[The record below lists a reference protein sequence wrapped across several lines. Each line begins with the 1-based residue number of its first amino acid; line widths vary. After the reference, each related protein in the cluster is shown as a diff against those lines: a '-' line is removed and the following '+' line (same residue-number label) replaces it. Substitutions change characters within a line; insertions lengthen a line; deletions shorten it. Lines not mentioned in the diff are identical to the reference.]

1 MDTGKILNAL
11 WSKLDRNTIIT
22 DKNGE
27 AVYISPVFECPAERV
42 LEKIKLMPQDMEEME
57 FFDLDI
63 SIKRTDITC
72 GGEEFACFTVSDI
85 SEYTSLVKEIAA
97 YSKMLS
103 GVSAFQTGIM
113 KRLSEPYDSF
123 LPGLCKYCATNDI
136 FMIMKTDTKTVKS
149 TFDGEK
155 VVREQLQSSDDSEGF
170 LEMDPRERRD
180 SFYCIASSQIQQH
193 RYAVVVNVPEK
204 TLGSRYAETSINSMI
219 TLFVENSVLRDE
231 MIFDSEHDRMTGLY
245 NKGKY
250 MALQEELFGKPAA
263 LTIYNFDVN
272 NLKYINDNYG
282 HEQGDA
288 LILKAAKSI
297 AAVTAENVLGFRM
310 GGDEFVMI
318 AKELT
323 AQQAD
328 ELRRRWESELEKL
341 NGLNDGLF
349 CAVSCGM
356 AHGSGD
362 YVYDELYEL
371 ADVRMYENKK
381 AMKQRDLFSHY
392 KANK

>member
-27 AVYISPVFECPAERV
+27 AVYISPVFACPAERV
-42 LEKIKLMPQDMEEME
+42 LEKIKIMPQDMEDME

-63 SIKRTDITC
+63 KIKRTDITC
-72 GGEEFACFTVSDI
+72 GDERFGCFTFSDI

-123 LPGLCKYCATNDI
+123 LPELCRCSGMNDI
-136 FMIMKTDTKTVKS
+136 FMLMKTDGNIVKS
-149 TFDGEK
+149 IYDGEK
-155 VVREQLQSSDDSEGF
+155 VVREQVTDVQDAEGF
-170 LEMDPRERRD
+170 LEMKSRERRGD
-180 SFYCIASSQIQQH
+180 FYCIASSVVQGKS
-193 RYAVVVNVPEK
+193 YSVVVNAADKAP
-204 TLGSRYAETSINSMI
+204 GSRYAETSINSMI
-219 TLFVENSVLRDE
+219 TLFVENSVLREE
-231 MIFDSEHDRMTGLY
+231 MIYESEHDRMTGLY

-250 MALQEELFGKPAA
+250 MALKEELFGKPAA

-272 NLKYINDNYG
+272 NLKYINDTYG
-282 HEQGDA
+282 HERGDA
-288 LILKAAKSI
+288 LIVKAARSV

-328 ELRRRWESELEKL
+328 ELRRKWESELEKL

-362 YVYDELYEL
+362 YVYDELYRL

-381 AMKQRDLFSHY
+381 AMKQRDMFSHY